1 MLVSA
6 GEAGGAGARP
16 GSGQSSTTP
25 AIADSTITEI
35 PANARRRDAPVTHA
49 AAPTPPAKTAHPP
62 DRNTAGMGVRAA
74 RPTDAPA
81 PATAASTSRPTK
93 PATRAASAIVR
104 RTARRQYY
112 AAHVRRITPNSRERP
127 GAATTA
133 MRGTAA
139 TRAGASLGARRN
151 ASHRALRR
159 RDAAGRR
166 LRLPRPA
173 QEDHHQGARDGRA
186 DDPQRPDHQH

>member
-93 PATRAASAIVR
+93 PATRAASAIVL

-112 AAHVRRITPNSRERP
+112 AAHVRRITPNSRARPGVATLPVAACACPARRRRITTRAHATGVLTIHSGPTTSMTGPLRSKTVTSSWTGPERP
-127 GAATTA
+127 AAA
-133 MRGTAA
+133 KSSEARG
-139 TRAGASLGARRN
+139 
-151 ASHRALRR
+151 
-159 RDAAGRR
+159 
-166 LRLPRPA
+166 
-173 QEDHHQGARDGRA
+173 
-186 DDPQRPDHQH
+186 